1 MSTASTL
8 KAQKSLERPKLVIIG
23 SRGIP
28 GRYGG
33 TETFVYVLSSELKR
47 FFDVFVTCETGRFYI
62 DDFEGI
68 GRIHV
73 WAFHTPTITIP
84 SIYDI
89 ISTLYVLKKL
99 RDARL
104 FFYVAP
110 DGALAALLAKLAR
123 RKIVISTD
131 GIEWKRL
138 LRRAKYVPLYLK
150 PLYLLTALHM
160 LLMEFLACRVADVV
174 IADAI
179 GIKMHLRR
187 LWRPRNIVYIAYGT
201 RYLPE
206 VSRDREAEILKKY
219 GLEPYSYHLTVGRIV
234 AENGIHIEIE
244 ALKKTH
250 SRKRLVIVGPL
261 DPRDPYVKFLFG
273 LKGNDSRI
281 VFAGGVYDPEV
292 LYTLRKNCFAYIHAY
307 EVGGTNPSLLEQL
320 QFNRPIIARDVPFHR
335 EILLDKGIYFKAS
348 DELAEIIRMLEEA
361 GARGEDTTQHY
372 AIPRRYTWKY
382 VTLNYAKTFLG
393 LLKQKPSPLKEEK
406 DCYPR
411 AEDDC

>member
-1 MSTASTL
+1 MFKRYAVVDENDLASVR
-8 KAQKSLERPKLVIIG
+8 KRCESCERPKLVIIG

-28 GRYGG
+28 GMYGG
-33 TETFVYVLSSELKR
+33 AETFVYMLSRELKE
-47 FFDVFVTCETGRFYI
+47 FFNVFVTCETGRFYI
-62 DDFEGI
+62 DSFEGI
-68 GRIHV
+68 WRVHV

-99 RDARL
+99 RDVRV

-123 RKIVISTD
+123 RRVVINTD

-138 LRRAKYVPLYLK
+138 LRRMKYVPLYLK

-160 LLMEFLACRVADVV
+160 LLMEFLACRIADVV

-179 GIKMHLRR
+179 GIKTHLRR
-187 LWRPRNIVYIAYGT
+187 LWKPKNVDYIAYGV
-201 RYLPE
+201 RHLPE
-206 VSRDREAEILKKY
+206 IGHDKEVEILKKL
-219 GLEPYSYHLTVGRIV
+219 GLKPYSYYLTIGRIV

-244 ALKKTH
+244 ALKKAN
-250 SRKRLVIVGPL
+250 SRKKLVIIGPI
-261 DPRDPYVKFLFG
+261 DPRDPYVKFLFK
-273 LKGNDSRI
+273 LKGDDNRI
-281 VFAGGVYDPEV
+281 IFTGGIYDIET

-335 EILLDKGIYFKAS
+335 EIFLDKGIYFRTS
-348 DELAEIIRMLEEA
+348 NELAEIMKKLENA
-361 GARGEDTTQHY
+361 GVRGEKIMIQY
-372 AIPRRYTWKY
+372 KIPSRYTWKY
-382 VTLNYAKTFLG
+382 VVTKYTQLFTR
-393 LLKQKPSPLKEEK
+393 LLRKF
-406 DCYPR
+406 R
-411 AEDDC
+411 H